1 VISLEHYYAFG
12 GTAWLATRSALEV
25 GYKTIR
31 YSGREMDSSG
41 LYYYGARYYAPWLQ
55 RWVSADPALDI
66 DGLNL
71 YAFVANNPIGHID
84 TDGQTLDR
92 FIENPLS
99 AIRERH

>member
-1 VISLEHYYAFG
+1 LRTGADRQADVISLEHYYAFG

-55 RWVSADPALDI
+55 RWVSADPAWI
-66 DGLNL
+66 STG
-71 YAFVANNPIGHID
+71 
-84 TDGQTLDR
+84 
-92 FIENPLS
+92 
-99 AIRERH
+99 